1 MRKCKNWLV
10 DYLTYTEKLESPE
23 LFHLWTGLSVLSGAL
38 GRNVSLDCGWGVVFP
53 NLYTILVAKS
63 TKCRKSAAVDKGYE
77 LLRNANVIT
86 ITAERITNASLW
98 KALGDAAT
106 ATGKSEIFVF
116 SDELSLFLSKEET
129 HKGVMATLTRLYSC
143 PDYVKNE
150 TKCAG
155 VDYVTEAFITTL
167 LATTPTDLTELI
179 PDVATGK
186 GFTPRLV
193 LVCNET
199 PRAKR
204 LFVPMDQ
211 TLKANLTEDLIYIK
225 KEVKGNF
232 VLTPEARKWVEV
244 WYNTLKY
251 PEDEMLD
258 MFYGRKH
265 TLLFKVGQIVSTSYK
280 DQPVLEES
288 DLTKA
293 LALIDQMESFMPTA
307 YRAVGEDP
315 QTKHQERILRQIER
329 RSGMATKSQ
338 LLHDNWGKLPAK
350 ALEEV
355 MYHLQQSGELD
366 IIASGRTTTY
376 KTRRESK

>member
-1 MRKCKNWLV
+1 MRQCTNWLI

-23 LFHLWTGLSVLSGAL
+23 LFHVWTALSILSAGI
-38 GRNVSLDCGWGVVFP
+38 GRNTSLDCGWGIIFP

-63 TKCRKSAAVDKGYE
+63 TKCRKSAAADMGYE
-77 LLRNANVIT
+77 ILKDADVIT

-129 HKGVMATLTRLYSC
+129 HKGVMATLTRLYGC

-150 TKCAG
+150 TKKSG
-155 VDYVTEAFITTL
+155 VDHVTDAFITTL

-199 PRAKR
+199 PRGKR
-204 LFVPMDQ
+204 LFVPMDLE
-211 TLKANLTEDLIYIK
+211 LKVRLVEDLKYIK
-225 KEVKGNF
+225 KNIIGSF
-232 VLTPEARKWVEV
+232 ILSPEANQWVEK
-244 WYNTLKY
+244 WYEKLKY

-258 MFYGRKH
+258 GFYGRKH
-265 TLLFKVGQIVSTSYK
+265 TLLFKVGMLVSISYK
-280 DQPVLEES
+280 DGLVLEES
-288 DLTKA
+288 DLQKA

-307 YRAVGEDP
+307 YNAVGEDP
-315 QTKHQERILRQIER
+315 QTRHQDRILRQLER
-329 RSGMATKSQ
+329 RKGVATKSQ

-366 IIASGRTTTY
+366 IILSGRTTTY
-376 KTRRESK
+376 KSRKEGK